1 MPWESHLRA
10 RTLGF
15 GWHHLYH
22 IYSDF
27 IISLSAK
34 RTQWVQVNQR
44 CISSPL
50 SSSNLCLRIAKGVGE
65 LTTTTRS
72 WSLHPCLLYCLKVI
86 WGDPLKMSKM
96 NRLEW
101 VFHSFRDETD
111 SPGGRRSLKCS
122 GLTML
127 LLTLRAMVLI
137 LILGCKTA
145 RWGTLA
151 RKSLFS
157 DSASTAEAPRAETS
171 LLPVWAISGLGAFTS
186 SSRSSDWSRLI
197 WRIEF
202 LTTKDALCQ
211 AGKCLS
217 PLFTKESENFVRKV
231 SQQHSSISAHAGTSC
246 CPWSFSWTRD
256 FFSLPALSHYLML
269 ITHQLWPSCYI
280 PHQRWQHAPGLWA
293 DFPAASYHGALSL
306 LCLHFASS
314 SINVKYY

>member
-1 MPWESHLRA
+1 
-10 RTLGF
+10 
-15 GWHHLYH
+15 
-22 IYSDF
+22 
-27 IISLSAK
+27 
-34 RTQWVQVNQR
+34 
-44 CISSPL
+44 
-50 SSSNLCLRIAKGVGE
+50 
-65 LTTTTRS
+65 
-72 WSLHPCLLYCLKVI
+72 
-86 WGDPLKMSKM
+86 M

-145 RWGTLA
+145 HWSTLA

-202 LTTKDALCQ
+202 LTKSIPATFQHFCSCWHLLLPLKFQLDQ
-211 AGKCLS
+211 GF
-217 PLFTKESENFVRKV
+217 LFTSCSKPLSDAHYPPAVAQLLHSTSKVAACTWLVSWFPRCFLPWCIKPSVSSFCKQLYKCQILLTVHVRGGKV
-231 SQQHSSISAHAGTSC
+231 KGLRRRKNGIKLWKYVFPFLLVLCFSGCHFNSDTETSNQSIAMTIPRNMEADT
-246 CPWSFSWTRD
+246 
-256 FFSLPALSHYLML
+256 YLR
-269 ITHQLWPSCYI
+269 H
-280 PHQRWQHAPGLWA
+280 
-293 DFPAASYHGALSL
+293 
-306 LCLHFASS
+306 
-314 SINVKYY
+314 